1 MYAKTCSQPK
11 AAPATKRKPP
21 NQADTR
27 KPRADTQKSPCTQDN
42 ANQPKQS
49 HVHTT
54 TPKDP
59 HADTVPPTHHPM
71 VDTRSTRASAPPPPR
86 QHTITVLSTQQP
98 SPRALKKIPMCRHK
112 NKRALA
118 QISPAPTSKQQMEDT
133 TPTQKIPGKR
143 HADTAPLQLA
153 HTIPCTQDPRKPA
166 PRAPF
171 QPRKPPLSREH
182 VQSFIG

>member
-1 MYAKTCSQPK
+1 MFSTKSNPCNQKKTPEPSRHK
-11 AAPATKRKPP
+11 KT
-21 NQADTR
+21 
-27 KPRADTQKSPCTQDN
+27 PRRHKSPCTQDN

-49 HVHTT
+49 RVHTT

-71 VDTRSTRASAPPPPR
+71 VDTRSTRANAPPPPR

-98 SPRALKKIPMCRHK
+98 SLRALKKIPMCRHK
-112 NKRALA
+112 NNSALA
-118 QISPAPTSKQQMEDT
+118 QISPAPTNKQQMEDT
-133 TPTQKIPGKR
+133 TPTQKIPGNR
-143 HADTAPLQLA
+143 RADTAPLQLA

-166 PRAPF
+166 SRAPF